1 MPLSSNRPLEAE
13 KTGLES
19 IVDETEVPENAE
31 FTFHTVGEQLR
42 AAREQQKLSLDDIAK
57 KTRIPMRHLES
68 IEESKF
74 SKMPG
79 STYAIGFARSYAKA
93 LGLDDAA
100 LVSQLRGELSDSGHG
115 AYHVPSQDY
124 EPADPSSVPSRML
137 AWTAAIIGVLVVA
150 GYFIWRSSMMNGP
163 DAPVAVETEQVAE
176 SEQAP
181 TVQPA
186 PADTTAA
193 DPKGQVVITATDNV
207 WLKIYDADN
216 KSLYQAEMKAG
227 ESFNVPQDAKDPK
240 IVTGRPDMLKITV
253 AGKAIPPLG
262 DGSKTIADV
271 GVSAAALA
279 ARPNEV
285 PASSANPGRSNAA
298 AAGSGTPNAAAQTT
312 PQ

>member
-1 MPLSSNRPLEAE
+1 LE
-13 KTGLES
+13 K
-19 IVDETEVPENAE
+19 IVDEEATPANAE

-42 AAREQQKLSLDDIAK
+42 AAREQQNLSLDDLAK

-100 LVSQLRGELSDSGHG
+100 LISQLRGELTESGHG
-115 AYHVPSQDY
+115 AYQVPSQDY
-124 EPADPSSVPSRML
+124 EPADPTSVPSRTL
-137 AWTAAIIGVLVVA
+137 AWTAAIIGILVVA
-150 GYFIWRSSMMNGP
+150 GYFVWRSAMLSGP
-163 DAPVAVETEQVAE
+163 EAAPAAETEQVVE

-181 TVQPA
+181 AAMPA
-186 PADTTAA
+186 AAPAA
-193 DPKGQVVITATDNV
+193 DPNGQVVITASDNV

-227 ESFNVPQDAKDPK
+227 ESYNVPQDAKDPK

-253 AGKAIPPLG
+253 AGKSIPPLG

-279 ARPNEV
+279 ARASQSATPAPTGTAAPNSAAA
-285 PASSANPGRSNAA
+285 PAS
-298 AAGSGTPNAAAQTT
+298 